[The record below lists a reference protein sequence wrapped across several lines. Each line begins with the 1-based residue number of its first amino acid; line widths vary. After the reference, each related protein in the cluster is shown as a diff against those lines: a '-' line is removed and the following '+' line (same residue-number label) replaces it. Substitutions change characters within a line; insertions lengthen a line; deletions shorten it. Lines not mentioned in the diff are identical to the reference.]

1 MGAAMNYQDILTP
14 EFIDEI
20 VRKEMECTRDLQ
32 QKYPREV
39 DNEDIAKAAEVIRK
53 YYGG

>member
-1 MGAAMNYQDILTP
+1 MNYQDILTP

-20 VRKEMECTRDLQ
+20 VRKEMEYTADL
-32 QKYPREV
+32 
-39 DNEDIAKAAEVIRK
+39 NERFPTELQESEEIIEAAKVIHK

>member
-1 MGAAMNYQDILTP
+1 MNYQDILTP

-20 VRKEMECTRDLQ
+20 VRKEMEYTAELQ
-32 QKYPREV
+32 KKYPREV
-39 DNEDIAKAAEVIRK
+39 NDSEDIAWAAEVIRK